1 MNSNERYE
9 ELSSLDEEILQKR
22 KEYKELDLK
31 YRELLTKYD
40 ILDNLDELVTKKNE
54 VFKELQKLKDE
65 LNDVRIKVSKKEEMM
80 RYDAKNLIV
89 GIVKNN
95 GYSIRVFTYFE
106 KGLYYNSAYDTLSY
120 YKIYKD
126 IDNPNNKLALN
137 VQKAIAPDY
146 TNVNVKGYI
155 DYIYLAELIGQKFSK
170 GKSVTSKD
178 IEGALSVFAN
188 YDLSKVNMEEIVYS
202 LKAITKIRSRKRRFK

>member
-1 MNSNERYE
+1 MNERQE
-9 ELSSLDEEILQKR
+9 ELSSLDEKIFQKR
-22 KEYKELDLK
+22 KEYEELDLK
-31 YRELLTKYD
+31 YRELLTKYA
-40 ILDNLDELVTKKNE
+40 ILDNIDELVTRKSAI
-54 VFKELQKLKDE
+54 FKELESLEHE
-65 LNDVRIKVSKKEEMM
+65 LNDVRIKVSKKEEEMM

-106 KGLYYNSAYDTLSY
+106 KGLYYNSTYDTLSY

-137 VQKAIAPDY
+137 VQKAIMPDH
-146 TNVNVKGYI
+146 TNVNVKEYI

-202 LKAITKIRSRKRRFK
+202 LKAIKKSRSRKRRFK

>member
-1 MNSNERYE
+1 MNERQE
-9 ELSSLDEEILQKR
+9 ELSSLDEKIFQKR
-22 KEYKELDLK
+22 KEYEELDLK
-31 YRELLTKYD
+31 YRELLTKYA
-40 ILDNLDELVTKKNE
+40 ILDNIDELVTRKSAI
-54 VFKELQKLKDE
+54 FKELEILEHE
-65 LNDVRIKVSKKEEMM
+65 LNDVRIKVSKKEEEMM

-106 KGLYYNSAYDTLSY
+106 KGLYYNSTYDTLSY

-137 VQKAIAPDY
+137 VQKAIMPDH
-146 TNVNVKGYI
+146 TNVNVKEYI

-202 LKAITKIRSRKRRFK
+202 LKAIKKSRSRKRRFK